1 MPQLL
6 TIGFAHCNDYD
17 GAWATLQDIIG
28 HSESLE
34 DVEFVIVDNSPR
46 RHTSDKEAGTDEKS
60 PHAKRL
66 LGLANQLHVSGIKTK
81 YVRMPFESGT
91 SYTRREIF
99 NHGEGEFCLVLD
111 CHVSIPTT
119 HDRGIGRLLKFLRE
133 NRDSRDIYS
142 GPLLRESQRALVG
155 DHFDPVWR
163 AEMLGVWSMTWA
175 LEDGTRFVC
184 RRDPISG
191 NVQFHDSVTRERID
205 IDIPSHGWEAHE
217 PHVYKH
223 GARLAM
229 LRTEPYETPGSGLGL
244 FCIRRDALPKFPDGL
259 RGFGGE
265 EIHLHEA
272 VRMNGGRSICLPWL
286 QWTHR
291 FGYVNGVP
299 YVLNKEDKFNNNLR
313 WEKMLGLESRQM
325 YGLGISDCVEH
336 FREQIPATWES
347 VCNSV
352 MGGDNVA
359 CGCEK
364 KVAAP
369 PAEETIEAMYEKA
382 KSEPSDINEHLE
394 ILYSLA
400 AQCDTVVEF
409 GVRSAVST
417 TALAHGV
424 RKKLTSYDIHDS
436 AQARVIA
443 ERSGGKFEFIIGSSL
458 DVDIQPC
465 DMLFVDT
472 LHTADQVYGELKRHH
487 EKVSRWIA
495 LHDTETFREFG
506 EGDST
511 EARVP
516 GLMPGIRRFLGEHP
530 EWMVMTVRRNNNG
543 MMVLTKNRDDMPKL
557 PSKLEM
563 GMNFAGAMIEF
574 AKSGAKLASDAT
586 VEQRLLNCQV
596 CEFRVME
603 GDKPRCSSCGCFLVK
618 TPLGTAGRATI
629 SAMGCPIGKWG
640 PEAQS

>member
-6 TIGFAHCNDYD
+6 TIGFAHCNDFD

-34 DVEFVIVDNSPR
+34 DIEFVIVDNSPR

-133 NRDSRDIYS
+133 NPDLKDIYS
-142 GPLLRESQRALVG
+142 GPLLRESQRAFVG

-163 AEMLGVWSMTWA
+163 AEMLGIWSMTWA

-191 NVQFHDSVTRERID
+191 NVQFHDSITRERID
-205 IDIPSHGWEAHE
+205 LDIPSHGWEAHE

-229 LRTEPYETPGSGLGL
+229 LRADPYETPGSGLGL

-299 YVLNKEDKFNNNLR
+299 YALNKEDKFNNNLR

-364 KVAAP
+364 KAVAP

-394 ILYSLA
+394 LLYSLA

-409 GVRSAVST
+409 GVRTAVST
-417 TALAHGV
+417 TALVHGA
-424 RKKLTSYDIHDS
+424 RKKVTSYDIHDS
-436 AQARVIA
+436 AQARA
-443 ERSGGKFEFIIGSSL
+443 LSDKSGGKLEFIIGNSL